1 MARLLKRNP
10 FRTTV
15 DLVREYRGYCAN
27 ICAEIVCNEHNSWRI
42 KDILRS
48 FETKMEDNSM
58 HRELN
63 ISWYEDEKRLSF
75 FFD

>member
-1 MARLLKRNP
+1 MSNETEPIPNHRRSHTRISRILRKRLCRN
-10 FRTTV
+10 
-15 DLVREYRGYCAN
+15 Y
-27 ICAEIVCNEHNSWRI
+27 VCNEYTSKKI

-63 ISWYEDEKRLSF
+63 IS
-75 FFD
+75 